1 VKRIRSREELE
12 ALQQELGKKHDPEK
26 TRILICMTGCKA
38 MGADNLLEAF
48 EKEVAKAKLEKE
60 VDIVKTG
67 CHGCC
72 AGAPV
77 IAIEPAGIVYHGVAP
92 GNVKEIIN
100 KTIKKGEL
108 VDSLAPAAAKNGNLI
123 FKGDKIPFYK
133 QQAKIVLR
141 NCGKIDPTNWE
152 HYVAR
157 DGYAALAKALAALTP
172 ERVIDEILQSG
183 LRGRGGAGF
192 PTGKKWQFARKAEGT
207 PKYIICNA
215 DEGDPGAFMDR
226 SVLEGDPHSVIEGMI
241 IGGYAIGAQKG
252 FIYVRAEYPIAVRH
266 AHAALEQARQLG
278 MLGENILG
286 SGFDFD
292 IEVRE
297 GAGAFVCGEETAL
310 IASIEGKRGMPRPR
324 PPFPAVSGLWGKPT
338 NINNVET
345 LANVP
350 VIILKGAKWYSSIGT
365 ETSKGTK
372 IFALAGKVNNTGLVE
387 VPMGTTI
394 RQIVFDIGG
403 GVPEGT
409 EFKAVQIGGPSGGCL
424 PAEYLDLPLDYES
437 VAKAGA
443 IMGSGGLIVMD
454 NTTCMVDIARYFLDF
469 VQDESCGKCTPCRVG
484 TKRMLEI
491 LENIT
496 QGKGRI
502 EDLDLLEELAITI
515 KDSALCGLGQ
525 TAPNP
530 VLTTLRYFRDEYE
543 AHVVDKHCPAGVCKA
558 LIKYAIDEEAC
569 TGCGRCRKACPQDAI
584 SGEKKKPHT
593 IDQDKC
599 IRCGICLDN
608 CKFEAI
614 KVR

>member
-1 VKRIRSREELE
+1 VNRIQSREELDTLRHK
-12 ALQQELGKKHDPEK
+12 LQEKHNPRK
-26 TRILICMTGCKA
+26 TRILICLTGCKA
-38 MGADNLLEAF
+38 MGADRLLEVF
-48 EKEVAKAKLEKE
+48 RDEVAKAGLSEE
-60 VDIVKTG
+60 VEIVETG

-77 IAIEPAGIVYHGVAP
+77 ISIEPAGIVYHAVQP
-92 GNVKEIIN
+92 ENVPDIIEKTVKKNETVKE
-100 KTIKKGEL
+100 
-108 VDSLAPAAAKNGNLI
+108 LAILEKDGKPL
-123 FKGDKIPFYK
+123 FKREDIPFYR
-133 QQAKIVLR
+133 QQKKLVLR

-157 DGYAALAKALAALTP
+157 EGYGALAKALSEFTP
-172 ERVIDEILQSG
+172 EQVIDEVLQSG

-192 PTGKKWQFARKAEGT
+192 PTGKKWQFARNAKGS

-241 IGGYAIGAQKG
+241 LGGYAIGAQKG

-266 AHAALEQARQLG
+266 AHNALDQARQLG
-278 MLGENILG
+278 MLGENIFD

-310 IASIEGKRGMPRPR
+310 IASIEGNRGMPRPR

-345 LANVP
+345 WANVP
-350 VIILKGAKWYSSIGT
+350 VIILKGAEWYSSIGT

-409 EFKAVQIGGPSGGCL
+409 KFKAVQIGGPSGGCL
-424 PAEYLDLPLDYES
+424 PAEYLDLPVDYES
-437 VAKAGA
+437 VTKAGA

-454 NTTCMVDIARYFLDF
+454 NTTCMVDLARYFLDF

-491 LENIT
+491 LENFT

-502 EDLDLLEELAITI
+502 EDLDLLEELAIAI

-543 AHVVDKHCPAGVCKA
+543 AHVIDKHCPAGTCKA
-558 LIKYAIDEEAC
+558 LIKYVISEEKC
-569 TGCGRCRKACPQDAI
+569 KGCGKCKKACPQDAI
-584 SGEKKKPHT
+584 SGEKKELHV
-593 IDQDKC
+593 IDQEKC

-608 CKFEAI
+608 CKFDAI
-614 KVR
+614 GVG

>member
-266 AHAALEQARQLG
+266 AHAALGQARQLG

-292 IEVRE
+292 VEVRE